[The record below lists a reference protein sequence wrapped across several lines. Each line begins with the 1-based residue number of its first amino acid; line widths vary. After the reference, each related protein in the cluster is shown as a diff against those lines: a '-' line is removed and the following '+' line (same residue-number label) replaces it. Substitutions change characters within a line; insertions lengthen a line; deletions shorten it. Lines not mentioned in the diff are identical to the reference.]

1 MYIAFGLNGL
11 LANFNIEMEL
21 SISIKKNKYII
32 NLGFN
37 LIFVG
42 FDFYLK
48 FGIYIDL
55 KFISFRINFYIFY
68 FLILLPIPIEGKFE
82 YIFSFRNKLLE
93 KSQSVKLSLFGIDIK
108 KTF

>member
-42 FDFYLK
+42 FDF
-48 FGIYIDL
+48 
-55 KFISFRINFYIFY
+55 
-68 FLILLPIPIEGKFE
+68 
-82 YIFSFRNKLLE
+82 
-93 KSQSVKLSLFGIDIK
+93 
-108 KTF
+108 